1 METLYTTRFRRLS
14 EEDVRRFTFS
24 WYKHPAWKIGF
35 VLILVAVL
43 VRWVTR

>member
-1 METLYTTRFRRLS
+1 VDTTHTTFKRLS

-35 VLILVAVL
+35 FIMLGAVLI
-43 VRWVTR
+43 RWVTR